1 MVLIG
6 AQTNFGEFMGKF
18 LRASMNL
25 IRNYLNGSRVQ
36 VLTIMTV
43 TNDATGLNL
52 PRPSEPSGLGWG
64 VMPNKIWWIKP
75 VSRLCPPLYFLT
87 LGYSDLPT
95 VLPAPKK
102 LSQAN
107 DAV

>member
-6 AQTNFGEFMGKF
+6 AQCNFGEFMGKF

-52 PRPSEPSGLGWG
+52 AGPSEPGDGG
-64 VMPNKIWWIKP
+64 V
-75 VSRLCPPLYFLT
+75 SCPPHSPDFGRSINT
-87 LGYSDLPT
+87 KEKIHEEIP
-95 VLPAPKK
+95 
-102 LSQAN
+102 
-107 DAV
+107 

>member
-6 AQTNFGEFMGKF
+6 AQCNFGEFMGKF

-52 PRPSEPSGLGWG
+52 PRPSEPSWVRG
-64 VMPNKIWWIKP
+64 
-75 VSRLCPPLYFLT
+75 S
-87 LGYSDLPT
+87 
-95 VLPAPKK
+95 APQDFGK
-102 LSQAN
+102 SVN
-107 DAV
+107 TN

>member
-1 MVLIG
+1 
-6 AQTNFGEFMGKF
+6 MGKF

-52 PRPSEPSGLGWG
+52 IRPPGPSRVGG
-64 VMPNKIWWIKP
+64 
-75 VSRLCPPLYFLT
+75 SAPPDFGKSADT
-87 LGYSDLPT
+87 
-95 VLPAPKK
+95 
-102 LSQAN
+102 N
-107 DAV
+107 

>member
-1 MVLIG
+1 
-6 AQTNFGEFMGKF
+6 MGKF

-52 PRPSEPSGLGWG
+52 PKPSEASGVG
-64 VMPNKIWWIKP
+64 VINISS
-75 VSRLCPPLYFLT
+75 VVEF
-87 LGYSDLPT
+87 
-95 VLPAPKK
+95 
-102 LSQAN
+102 
-107 DAV
+107 

>member
-1 MVLIG
+1 
-6 AQTNFGEFMGKF
+6 MGKF

-52 PRPSEPSGLGWG
+52 PRQSEPRG
-64 VMPNKIWWIKP
+64 VGG
-75 VSRLCPPLYFLT
+75 STPPRF
-87 LGYSDLPT
+87 
-95 VLPAPKK
+95 
-102 LSQAN
+102 
-107 DAV
+107 

>member
-1 MVLIG
+1 
-6 AQTNFGEFMGKF
+6 MGKF

-52 PRPSEPSGLGWG
+52 TRPPGPSGVGGSAPPPPPQDLG
-64 VMPNKIWWIKP
+64 
-75 VSRLCPPLYFLT
+75 R
-87 LGYSDLPT
+87 
-95 VLPAPKK
+95 
-102 LSQAN
+102 
-107 DAV
+107 